1 MKKVFKKQKFFIGT
15 INIFRVSL
23 QSKRGFTLLI
33 SIITTSILLLVSFV
47 VINISLKQL
56 ILVYT
61 GQESQQDFYAAES
74 GLECALYWD
83 IKNPDNPGVSAFST
97 TTNGTIRCNDQ
108 VIISN
113 GQNIPTNPV
122 QLSKIGGGGSLNPNS
137 IFYLTFSN
145 GSCVIVT
152 VIKEADGDT
161 NIQSRGYNTCN
172 TSAGRRFERGTEII
186 Y

>member
-1 MKKVFKKQKFFIGT
+1 MKDLNKNKK
-15 INIFRVSL
+15 
-23 QSKRGFTLLI
+23 GFTLLI

-61 GQESQQDFYAAES
+61 GQESQHAFYAAES
-74 GLECALYWD
+74 GIECALYWD
-83 IKNPDNPGVSAFST
+83 IKNPDNPNLSAFST
-97 TTNGTIRCNDQ
+97 TTAGAIRCNDQ
-108 VIISN
+108 LVTSN
-113 GQNIPTNPV
+113 SQTIPTNPS
-122 QLSKIGGGGSLNPNS
+122 QLSKIGGGGSADPNS

-145 GSCVIVT
+145 GSCAIVT

-161 NIQSRGYNTCN
+161 NIQSRGYNTCD
-172 TSAGRRFERGTEII
+172 TSSGRRFERGTEII